1 VGKASDILEQALQP
15 GDVKAAVTIL
25 RAANLYGNVRD
36 PHGET
41 DPELV
46 LLAQAEA

>member
-1 VGKASDILEQALQP
+1 MTV
-15 GDVKAAVTIL
+15 L
-25 RAANLYGNVRD
+25 RAANLYGNVGA

-46 LLAQAEA
+46 LLAQAEAWAAPGAAAAELPLIP